1 VTDARRL
8 ERKQHEAFSYVS
20 LEERVPGDHP
30 LRTIRVRAEGAL
42 ERLSPVFGEMYASSG
57 RPSIPPERLLKA
69 QLLIALYSVRSDRQ
83 FCESLAWNLL
93 FRWFLGMTM
102 DESGFVQSTFSK
114 NRERLLEHDVAQ
126 RFFAEVLRQARAEK
140 LLSEE
145 HFTVDGTLIESL
157 ASLKSVRRKD
167 DDRGGPIDPDNQG
180 VDFHGERRSNDTHAS
195 VTDPDAKLFRKSR
208 AAATKLYFSGNAVA
222 ENRCG
227 LIVDFAVDDI
237 LTGERA
243 AALRQLTRR
252 TFRHI
257 KTLAGDKG
265 YCTKDFVAELRRRGI
280 SPHIAFIDD
289 GRTVP
294 GLDRRTRRHASYRL
308 SQRKRKLIEQA
319 FGRLKNVAGLRK
331 SRFFGRARTE
341 LYALIAMSAYNL
353 TRMVRLRPLTV

>member
-1 VTDARRL
+1 MRGDASG
-8 ERKQHEAFSYVS
+8 QHEAFSYVS
-20 LEERVPGDHP
+20 LEERIPSDHP
-30 LRTIRVRAEGAL
+30 LRTIHARANAAL
-42 ERLSPVFGEMYASSG
+42 KRLSPLFGEMYATVG

-83 FCESLAWNLL
+83 FCESLSWNLL

-102 DESGFVQSTFSK
+102 DEPGFVQSTFSK
-114 NRERLLEHDVAQ
+114 NRERLLEHEVAQ

-157 ASLKSVRRKD
+157 ASLKSVRPKD
-167 DDRGGPIDPDNQG
+167 DDHDGPIDPDNQG

-195 VTDPDAKLFRKSR
+195 VTDPEAKLFRKSR

-243 AALRQLTRR
+243 AALRQVTRR
-252 TFRHI
+252 KFRRI

-265 YCTKDFVAELRRRGI
+265 YCTKYFVATLRNRGI
-280 SPHIAFIDD
+280 SPHIAFIED
-289 GRTVP
+289 GRKVP
-294 GLDRRTRRHASYRL
+294 GLDRRTLRHASYRL

-319 FGRLKNVAGLRK
+319 FGWVKNVAGLRK

-353 TRMVRLRPLTV
+353 TRMARLRPLTT

>member
-1 VTDARRL
+1 MMRGESTG
-8 ERKQHEAFSYVS
+8 QHEAFSYVS
-20 LEERVPGDHP
+20 LEERIPADHP
-30 LRTIRVRAEGAL
+30 LRTIRARAEAAL
-42 ERLSPVFGEMYASSG
+42 KRLSPLFEQMYASGG
-57 RPSIPPERLLKA
+57 RPSIPPERLLMA

-83 FCESLAWNLL
+83 FCESLSWNLL

-102 DESGFVQSTFSK
+102 DEPGFVQSTFSK
-114 NRERLLEHDVAQ
+114 NRERLLEHEVAP

-180 VDFHGERRSNDTHAS
+180 VDFHGERRTNDTHAS

-227 LIVDFAVDDI
+227 LIVEFSLDDI

-252 TFRHI
+252 KYRRI

-265 YCTKDFVAELRRRGI
+265 YCTKAFVAAVRRRRI
-280 SPHIAFIDD
+280 RPHIAFIED
-289 GRTVP
+289 GRGIP
-294 GLDRRTRRHASYRL
+294 GLDRRTRRHATYRL

-319 FGRLKNVAGLRK
+319 FGWLKGVAGLRK

-353 TRMVRLRPLTV
+353 TRMARLRPLTT

>member
-1 VTDARRL
+1 MRGETSG
-8 ERKQHEAFSYVS
+8 QHEVFSNVS
-20 LEERVPGDHP
+20 LEDRVPADHP
-30 LRTIRVRAEGAL
+30 LRTIRARAEAAL
-42 ERLSPVFGEMYASSG
+42 KRVSPLFEQMYASGG
-57 RPSIPPERLLKA
+57 RPSIPPERLL
-69 QLLIALYSVRSDRQ
+69 IALYSMRSDRQ
-83 FCESLAWNLL
+83 FCESLGWNLL

-102 DESGFVQSTFSK
+102 DEPGFVQSTFSK
-114 NRERLLEHDVAQ
+114 NRERLLEHEVAP

-167 DDRGGPIDPDNQG
+167 DDRGGPIDPDNHG

-195 VTDPDAKLFRKSR
+195 VIDPEAKLFRKSR

-227 LIVDFAVDDI
+227 LIVDFSVDDI

-252 TFRHI
+252 KLRRI

-265 YCTKDFVAELRRRGI
+265 YCTKAFIAALRRRRI
-280 SPHIAFIDD
+280 RAHIAFIED
-289 GRTVP
+289 GRRIP
-294 GLDRRTRRHASYRL
+294 GLDWRTRRHDTYRL

-319 FGRLKNVAGLRK
+319 FGWLKSVAGLRK

-353 TRMVRLRPLTV
+353 TRMARLRPLTT

>member
-1 VTDARRL
+1 MRGETSG
-8 ERKQHEAFSYVS
+8 QHEVFSYVS
-20 LEERVPGDHP
+20 LEDRVPADHP
-30 LRTIRVRAEGAL
+30 LRTIRVRAEAAL
-42 ERLSPVFGEMYASSG
+42 ERLSPLFEQMYASSG
-57 RPSIPPERLLKA
+57 RPSIPPERLLMA

-93 FRWFLGMTM
+93 FRWFLGMTT
-102 DESGFVQSTFSK
+102 DEPGFVQSTFSK
-114 NRERLLEHDVAQ
+114 NRERLLEHEVAP

-167 DDRGGPIDPDNQG
+167 ADRGGPIDPDNQG
-180 VDFHGERRSNDTHAS
+180 VDFHGERRTNDTHAS
-195 VTDPDAKLFRKSR
+195 VTDPEAKLFRKSR

-227 LIVDFAVDDI
+227 LIVDFSVDDI
-237 LTGERA
+237 VTGERA

-252 TFRHI
+252 KYRRI

-265 YCTKDFVAELRRRGI
+265 YCTKAFVQALRRRHI
-280 SPHIAFIDD
+280 RPHIAFIED
-289 GRTVP
+289 GRRIH
-294 GLDRRTRRHASYRL
+294 GLDRRTRRHHTYRR

-319 FGRLKNVAGLRK
+319 FGWLKCVAGLRK

-353 TRMVRLRPLTV
+353 TRMARLRPLTT

>member
-1 VTDARRL
+1 MRGDSSG
-8 ERKQHEAFSYVS
+8 QHEAFSYVS
-20 LEERVPGDHP
+20 LEERVPADHP
-30 LRTIRVRAEGAL
+30 LRTIRVRADAAL
-42 ERLSPVFGEMYASSG
+42 KRLSPLFAEMYAKIG

-93 FRWFLGMTM
+93 FRWFLDMTM
-102 DESGFVQSTFSK
+102 DEPGFVQSTFSK
-114 NRERLLEHDVAQ
+114 NRERLLEHEVAQ

-167 DDRGGPIDPDNQG
+167 DDDDGPIDPDNQG

-195 VTDPDAKLFRKSR
+195 ITDPEAKLFRKSR

-227 LIVDFAVDDI
+227 LIVDFAVDDV

-243 AALRQLTRR
+243 AALRQVTRR
-252 TFRHI
+252 KFRRI

-265 YCTKDFVAELRRRGI
+265 YCTRDFVAKLRGRGI
-280 SPHIAFIDD
+280 RPHIAFIDD
-289 GRTVP
+289 GRKVP
-294 GLDRRTRRHASYRL
+294 GLDRRTLRQASYQL

-319 FGRLKNVAGLRK
+319 FGWVKNVAGLRK

-353 TRMVRLRPLTV
+353 TRMARLRPLAR

>member
-1 VTDARRL
+1 MRGDTSG
-8 ERKQHEAFSYVS
+8 QQEAFSYWS
-20 LEERVPGDHP
+20 LEERVPADHP
-30 LRTIRVRAEGAL
+30 LRTIRARAEAAL
-42 ERLSPVFGEMYASSG
+42 KRLSPLFEQMYASGG
-57 RPSIPPERLLKA
+57 RPSIPPERLLMA

-83 FCESLAWNLL
+83 FCEGLAWNLL

-102 DESGFVQSTFSK
+102 DEPGFVQSTFSK
-114 NRERLLEHDVAQ
+114 NRERLLEHEVAP

-180 VDFHGERRSNDTHAS
+180 VDFHGERRTNDTHAS
-195 VTDPDAKLFRKSR
+195 VTDPEAKLFRKSR

-227 LIVDFAVDDI
+227 LIVDFSLDDI

-252 TFRHI
+252 KHRRI

-265 YCTKDFVAELRRRGI
+265 YCTKDFVATLRRRRI
-280 SPHIAFIDD
+280 RPHVAFIED
-289 GRTVP
+289 GRRIP
-294 GLDRRTRRHASYRL
+294 GLDRRTRRHATYRL

-319 FGRLKNVAGLRK
+319 FGWIKTVAGLRK

-353 TRMVRLRPLTV
+353 TRMARLRPLST

>member
-1 VTDARRL
+1 MRGDTSG
-8 ERKQHEAFSYVS
+8 QQEAFSYLS
-20 LEERVPGDHP
+20 LEERVPADHP
-30 LRTIRVRAEGAL
+30 LRTIRARAEAAL
-42 ERLSPVFGEMYASSG
+42 KRLSPLFDQMYASSG
-57 RPSIPPERLLKA
+57 RPSIAPERLLMA

-83 FCESLAWNLL
+83 FCEGLAWNLL

-102 DESGFVQSTFSK
+102 DEPGFVQSTFSK
-114 NRERLLEHDVAQ
+114 NRERLLEHEVAP

-167 DDRGGPIDPDNQG
+167 DDRSGPIDPDNQG
-180 VDFHGERRSNDTHAS
+180 VNFHGERRTNDTHAS
-195 VTDPDAKLFRKSR
+195 ITDPEAKLFRKSR

-227 LIVDFAVDDI
+227 LIVDFSLDDI
-237 LTGERA
+237 FTGERA

-252 TFRHI
+252 KHRRI

-265 YCTKDFVAELRRRGI
+265 YCTKDFVATLRRRRI
-280 SPHIAFIDD
+280 RPHVAFIED
-289 GRTVP
+289 GRRIP
-294 GLDRRTRRHASYRL
+294 GLDRRTRRHATYRL

-319 FGRLKNVAGLRK
+319 FGWIKSVAGLRK

-353 TRMVRLRPLTV
+353 TRMARLRPLST

>member
-1 VTDARRL
+1 MMRGESTG
-8 ERKQHEAFSYVS
+8 QHEAFSYVS
-20 LEERVPGDHP
+20 LEERIPADHP
-30 LRTIRVRAEGAL
+30 LRTIRARAEAAL
-42 ERLSPVFGEMYASSG
+42 KRLSPLFEQMYASGG
-57 RPSIPPERLLKA
+57 RPSIPPERLLMA

-83 FCESLAWNLL
+83 FCESLSWNLL

-102 DESGFVQSTFSK
+102 DEPGFVQSTFSK
-114 NRERLLEHDVAQ
+114 NRERLLEHEVAP

-180 VDFHGERRSNDTHAS
+180 VDFHGERRTNDTHAS

-208 AAATKLYFSGNAVA
+208 AAATRLYFSGNAVA

-227 LIVDFAVDDI
+227 LIVEFSLDDI

-252 TFRHI
+252 KYRRI

-265 YCTKDFVAELRRRGI
+265 YCTKDFVATLRNRSI
-280 SPHIAFIDD
+280 SPHIAFIQD
-289 GRTVP
+289 GRSVP
-294 GLDRRTRRHASYRL
+294 GLDRRTLRHASYRL

-319 FGRLKNVAGLRK
+319 FGWLKNVAGLRK

-341 LYALIAMSAYNL
+341 LYAVMAMSAYNL
-353 TRMVRLRPLTV
+353 TRMARLRPLAV

>member
-1 VTDARRL
+1 MRGDASG
-8 ERKQHEAFSYVS
+8 QQEAFSYVS
-20 LEERVPGDHP
+20 LEERVPADHP
-30 LRTIRVRAEGAL
+30 LRTIRARAGRAL
-42 ERLSPVFGEMYASSG
+42 KRLSPLFAEMYAEGG
-57 RPSIPPERLLKA
+57 RPSIPPERLLMA

-83 FCESLAWNLL
+83 FCESLSWNLL

-102 DESGFVQSTFSK
+102 DEPGFVPSSFSK
-114 NRERLLEHDVAQ
+114 NRQRLLEHEVAP

-140 LLSEE
+140 LLSDE

-167 DDRGGPIDPDNQG
+167 DNHGGPIDPGNHG
-180 VDFHGERRSNDTHAS
+180 VDFHGERRSNEMHAS
-195 VTDPDAKLFRKSR
+195 VTDPEAKLFRKSR

-227 LIVDFAVDDI
+227 LIVDFSVDDV

-243 AALRQLTRR
+243 AALRQLARHPFRR
-252 TFRHI
+252 I

-265 YCTKDFVAELRRRGI
+265 YCTKEFVRALRRRRI
-280 SPHIAFIDD
+280 RPHIAFIED
-289 GRTVP
+289 GRRIP
-294 GLDRRTRRHASYRL
+294 GLDRRTRRHRTYRL

-319 FGRLKNVAGLRK
+319 FGWIKTVAGLRK

-353 TRMVRLRPLTV
+353 TRMARLRPLLT

>member
-1 VTDARRL
+1 MRGDSSG
-8 ERKQHEAFSYVS
+8 QHVAFSYVS
-20 LEERVPGDHP
+20 LEERIPADHP
-30 LRTIRVRAEGAL
+30 LRAIRARAEAAL
-42 ERLSPVFGEMYASSG
+42 KRLSPLLAEMYASSG
-57 RPSIPPERLLKA
+57 RPSIPPERLLMA

-102 DESGFVQSTFSK
+102 DEPGFVQSTFSK
-114 NRERLLEHDVAQ
+114 NRERLLEHQVAQ
-126 RFFAEVLRQARAEK
+126 RFFAEVVRQARAEK
-140 LLSEE
+140 LFSEE
-145 HFTVDGTLIESL
+145 HCTVDGTLIESL

-180 VDFHGERRSNDTHAS
+180 VDFHGEKRSNDTHAS

-227 LIVDFAVDDI
+227 LIADFSVDDV

-252 TFRHI
+252 KLRHI

-265 YCTKDFVAELRRRGI
+265 YCTKDFVATLRQRDIR
-280 SPHIAFIDD
+280 PHIAFIDD
-289 GRTVP
+289 GRRIP
-294 GLDRRTRRHASYRL
+294 GLDQRTMRHASYRL

-319 FGRLKNVAGLRK
+319 FGWLKNVAGLRK

-353 TRMVRLRPLTV
+353 TRMARLRPLTT

>member
-1 VTDARRL
+1 L
-8 ERKQHEAFSYVS
+8 S
-20 LEERVPGDHP
+20 LEERVPADHP
-30 LRTIRVRAEGAL
+30 LRTIRARAEAAL
-42 ERLSPVFGEMYASSG
+42 KRLSPLFEQMYASGG
-57 RPSIPPERLLKA
+57 RPSIAPERLLMA

-83 FCESLAWNLL
+83 FCEGLAWNLL

-102 DESGFVQSTFSK
+102 DEPGFVQSTFSK
-114 NRERLLEHDVAQ
+114 NRERLLEHEVAP

-180 VDFHGERRSNDTHAS
+180 VDYHGERRTNDTHAS
-195 VTDPDAKLFRKSR
+195 ITDPEAKLFRKSR

-227 LIVDFAVDDI
+227 LIVDFSLDDI
-237 LTGERA
+237 FTGERA

-252 TFRHI
+252 KHRRI

-265 YCTKDFVAELRRRGI
+265 YCTKDFVATLRRRRI
-280 SPHIAFIDD
+280 RPHVAFIED
-289 GRTVP
+289 GRRIP
-294 GLDRRTRRHASYRL
+294 GLDRRTRRHATYRL

-319 FGRLKNVAGLRK
+319 FGWIKSVAGLRK

-341 LYALIAMSAYNL
+341 LYAIIAMSAYNL
-353 TRMVRLRPLTV
+353 TRMARLRPLST

>member
-1 VTDARRL
+1 MRGETSG
-8 ERKQHEAFSYVS
+8 QHEVFSYVS
-20 LEERVPGDHP
+20 LEDRVPEDHP
-30 LRTIRVRAEGAL
+30 LRTIRVRAEAAL
-42 ERLSPVFGEMYASSG
+42 ARLSPLFEQMYASGG
-57 RPSIPPERLLKA
+57 RASIPPERLLMA

-102 DESGFVQSTFSK
+102 DEPGFVQSTFSK
-114 NRERLLEHDVAQ
+114 NRERLLEHEVAP

-167 DDRGGPIDPDNQG
+167 ADRSGPIDPDNQG
-180 VDFHGERRSNDTHAS
+180 VDFHGERRTNDTHAS
-195 VTDPDAKLFRKSR
+195 VTDPEAKLFRKSR

-227 LIVDFAVDDI
+227 LIVDFSVDDI

-252 TFRHI
+252 KLRRI

-265 YCTKDFVAELRRRGI
+265 YCTKAFVKALRRRRI
-280 SPHIAFIDD
+280 RPHLAFIED
-289 GRTVP
+289 GRRIP
-294 GLDRRTRRHASYRL
+294 GLDRRTMRHDTYRL

-319 FGRLKNVAGLRK
+319 FGWLKCVAGLRK

-353 TRMVRLRPLTV
+353 TRMARLRPLTT

>member
-1 VTDARRL
+1 
-8 ERKQHEAFSYVS
+8 
-20 LEERVPGDHP
+20 
-30 LRTIRVRAEGAL
+30 
-42 ERLSPVFGEMYASSG
+42 M
-57 RPSIPPERLLKA
+57 
-69 QLLIALYSVRSDRQ
+69 LIALYSVRSDRQ

-102 DESGFVQSTFSK
+102 DEPGFVQSTFSK
-114 NRERLLEHDVAQ
+114 NRERLLEHEVAP
-126 RFFAEVLRQARAEK
+126 RFFAAVLRQARAEK
-140 LLSEE
+140 LLSAE

-167 DDRGGPIDPDNQG
+167 DDRGGPIDPGNQG
-180 VDFHGERRSNDTHAS
+180 VDFHGERRTNDTHAS

-227 LIVDFAVDDI
+227 LIVDFSVDDI

-243 AALRQLTRR
+243 AALRQITRR
-252 TFRHI
+252 KHRRI

-265 YCTKDFVAELRRRGI
+265 YCTKDFVATLRRRHI
-280 SPHIAFIDD
+280 RPHVAFIED
-289 GRTVP
+289 GRRIP
-294 GLDRRTRRHASYRL
+294 GLDRRTRRHATYQL

-319 FGRLKNVAGLRK
+319 FGWIKNVAGLRK

-353 TRMVRLRPLTV
+353 TRMARLRPLTT

>member
-1 VTDARRL
+1 MRGETSG
-8 ERKQHEAFSYVS
+8 QHEVFSYVS
-20 LEERVPGDHP
+20 LEERVPADHP
-30 LRTIRVRAEGAL
+30 LRTIRARAEAAL
-42 ERLSPVFGEMYASSG
+42 KSLAPLFEQMYASGG
-57 RPSIPPERLLKA
+57 RPSIPPERLLMA

-93 FRWFLGMTM
+93 FRWFLGLTM
-102 DESGFVQSTFSK
+102 DEPGFVQSTFSK
-114 NRERLLEHDVAQ
+114 NRERLLEHEVAP
-126 RFFAEVLRQARAEK
+126 RFFAAVLRQARAEK

-195 VTDPDAKLFRKSR
+195 VTDPEAKLFRKSR

-227 LIVDFAVDDI
+227 LIVDFSVDDI

-252 TFRHI
+252 KHRRI

-265 YCTKDFVAELRRRGI
+265 YCTKEFVKALRRRRI
-280 SPHIAFIDD
+280 RPHIAFIED
-289 GRTVP
+289 GRRIP
-294 GLDRRTRRHASYRL
+294 GLDWRTRRHDTYRL

-319 FGRLKNVAGLRK
+319 FGWLKSVAGLRK

-353 TRMVRLRPLTV
+353 TRMARLRPLST

>member
-1 VTDARRL
+1 MRGEL
-8 ERKQHEAFSYVS
+8 GGQHEAFSYVS
-20 LEERVPGDHP
+20 LEERIPADHP
-30 LRTIRVRAEGAL
+30 LRAIRIRAEAAL
-42 ERLSPVFGEMYASSG
+42 KRLSPLLAEMYPSSG
-57 RPSIPPERLLKA
+57 RPSIPPERLLMA

-102 DESGFVQSTFSK
+102 DEPGFVQSTFSK
-114 NRERLLEHDVAQ
+114 NRERLLEHQVAQ
-126 RFFAEVLRQARAEK
+126 RFFAEVVRQARAEK
-140 LLSEE
+140 LFSEE

-167 DDRGGPIDPDNQG
+167 DDGGGPIDPDNQG
-180 VDFHGERRSNDTHAS
+180 VDFHGEKRSNDTHAS
-195 VTDPDAKLFRKSR
+195 VTDPEAKLFRKSR

-227 LIVDFAVDDI
+227 LIADFSIDDV

-252 TFRHI
+252 KFRRI

-265 YCTKDFVAELRRRGI
+265 YCTRDFVATLRQRGI
-280 SPHIAFIDD
+280 RPHIAFIDD
-289 GRTVP
+289 GRRIP
-294 GLDRRTRRHASYRL
+294 GLDQRTMRHASYRL

-319 FGRLKNVAGLRK
+319 FGWLKNVAGLRK

-353 TRMVRLRPLTV
+353 TRMARLRPLTT